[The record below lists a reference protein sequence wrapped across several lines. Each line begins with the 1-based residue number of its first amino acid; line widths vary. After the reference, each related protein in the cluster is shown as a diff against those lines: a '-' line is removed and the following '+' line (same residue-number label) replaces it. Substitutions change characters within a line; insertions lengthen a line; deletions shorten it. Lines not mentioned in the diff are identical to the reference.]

1 MFGIINKLKSA
12 ACISDEYH
20 NNLGVKMSINIDRM
34 VKKFKDHETSIK
46 KIAETELIKIYSK
59 IKSSKDVF
67 NGSEVRRV
75 IIEVSRVLKAIND
88 CCRIKQPPETQFK
101 REFTTVFTRKFL

>member
-67 NGSEVRRV
+67 NGSEVMV
-75 IIEVSRVLKAIND
+75 TTIAENVSIMIGKQRILYPVLKYTRDFIQINW
-88 CCRIKQPPETQFK
+88 
-101 REFTTVFTRKFL
+101 